1 MDLTKFIEY
10 LVWKAENQ
18 FFSTT
23 NSFPVDIIRLTQ
35 IVKAAFLDTMRQ
47 YNSNL
52 GIPVGFAETVVSNN
66 LKNLRILSEVYGP
79 ITSLD
84 RFEEW
89 VDENIYIPLEYEISN
104 LISGRRVTSVVTQP
118 NTNVYIIGLSGV

>member
-10 LVWKAENQ
+10 LAWKAEAQ
-18 FFSTT
+18 FFSTS
-23 NSFPVDIIRLTQ
+23 NSFPVDIARLTQ

-47 YNSNL
+47 YNPNL
-52 GIPVGFAETVVSNN
+52 GIPKGFAETVVSNN
-66 LKNLRILSEVYGP
+66 LKNLRIISEVFGP

-84 RFEEW
+84 TFEEW
-89 VDENIYIPLEYEISN
+89 VDSNIYIPLEYEISN
-104 LISGRRVTSVVTQP
+104 LIAGRRVTSVMAQP

>member
-23 NSFPVDIIRLTQ
+23 NSFPVDIVRLTQ
-35 IVKAAFLDTMRQ
+35 IVKAAFLDTMSQ

-52 GIPVGFAETVVSNN
+52 GIPKGFAESVVSVN

-89 VDENIYIPLEYEISN
+89 IDENVYIPLESEISN
-104 LISGRRVTSVVTQP
+104 LISGKRVISVMAQP
-118 NTNVYIIGLSGV
+118 NTNIYIIGLSGN